1 MSSLMCFTPCMVYN
15 NFNKLKVNGKG
26 SIMAEPDE
34 AVVVLGVTNENVQLE
49 LAQRE
54 NAEKVAAIISAL
66 VALGV
71 PKNSIQ
77 TQTYQIQPQYDFVD
91 GKQVFRGYSVIHFL
105 KINVDDISAVG
116 KITDAAVNAGANS
129 VSSIEFIVSDPT
141 VYYKEALSAALSDA
155 LSKAASIGMQLKV
168 NVLQIPFQVTE
179 ESYQNGPPIPY
190 TTMQAAGP
198 TTPIQPGQIEITAFI
213 EAMFYYACH

>member
-1 MSSLMCFTPCMVYN
+1 MCFTPCMVYN

-213 EAMFYYACH
+213 EAMFYYACR